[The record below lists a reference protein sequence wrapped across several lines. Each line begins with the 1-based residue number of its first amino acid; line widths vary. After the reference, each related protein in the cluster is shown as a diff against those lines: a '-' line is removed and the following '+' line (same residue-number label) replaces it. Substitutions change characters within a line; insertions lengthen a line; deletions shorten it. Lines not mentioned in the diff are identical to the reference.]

1 MLQFT
6 NIYLSALLAMSC
18 SNLSAKNFIIDI
30 AYESDF
36 YLSSQTQ
43 LTKDLNNIKSKNDVE
58 KILLNQ
64 DWIKSYYLKLHP
76 FTKEVSVSIINKKPI
91 YILNDMHYVDENSN
105 LFKFDQ
111 TQLDLIRVNGP
122 INNRDKILFIIES
135 IKEIQQKNYPLIIE
149 IINYDHVSGWQ
160 VKTQKYNIKFGKNI
174 PKSKFKTLK
183 DTLNYLYER
192 RTIPSMIDLRY
203 KDGVALDYGK

>member
-1 MLQFT
+1 MRRPT
-6 NIYLSALLAMSC
+6 NIYLPALLVIFC
-18 SNLSAKNFIIDI
+18 FNLSANNFIINI
-30 AYESDF
+30 TYESDF

-58 KILLNQ
+58 KILLDQ
-64 DWIKSYYLKLHP
+64 DWIKSYYLKSHP
-76 FTKEVSVSIINKKPI
+76 LTKEVSVSIINKKPI
-91 YILNDMHYVDENSN
+91 YILNEKHYVDENSN

-122 INNRDKILFIIES
+122 ITNRDEIFFIIES

-149 IINYDHVSGWQ
+149 MINYDHVSGWQ
-160 VKTQKYNIKFGKNI
+160 VKTQKFNIKFGENI

-192 RTIPSMIDLRY
+192 RSIPSMIDLRY

>member
-1 MLQFT
+1 MRRPT
-6 NIYLSALLAMSC
+6 NIYLPALLAIFC
-18 SNLSAKNFIIDI
+18 FNLSAKNFIIDI
-30 AYESDF
+30 TYESDF

-43 LTKDLNNIKSKNDVE
+43 LTKDLNNIKSKKDVE
-58 KILLNQ
+58 KILLDQ
-64 DWIKSYYLKLHP
+64 DWIKSYYLKSHP
-76 FTKEVSVSIINKKPI
+76 LTKEVSVSIINKKPI
-91 YILNDMHYVDENSN
+91 YILNEKHYVDENSN

-122 INNRDKILFIIES
+122 ITNRDEIFFIIES

-149 IINYDHVSGWQ
+149 MINYDHVSGWQ
-160 VKTQKYNIKFGKNI
+160 VKTQKFNIKFGKNI

-192 RTIPSMIDLRY
+192 RSIPSMIDLRY

>member
-1 MLQFT
+1 
-6 NIYLSALLAMSC
+6 MSC

-30 AYESDF
+30 TYESDF

-91 YILNDMHYVDENSN
+91 YILNDMYYVDENSN

-135 IKEIQQKNYPLIIE
+135 IKEIQQKNYPLVIE
-149 IINYDHVSGWQ
+149 MINYDHVSGWQ

>member
-1 MLQFT
+1 MRQFT
-6 NIYLSALLAMSC
+6 NIYLSALLAICC

-30 AYESDF
+30 TYESDF

-43 LTKDLNNIKSKNDVE
+43 LTKDLNNIKSKKDVE
-58 KILLNQ
+58 KILLDQ
-64 DWIKSYYLKLHP
+64 DWIKSYYLKSHP
-76 FTKEVSVSIINKKPI
+76 LTRKVSVSIINKKPI
-91 YILNDMHYVDENSN
+91 YILNDKHYVDENSN

-122 INNRDKILFIIES
+122 IKNRDKILFIIES
-135 IKEIQQKNYPLIIE
+135 IKEIQQKNHPLVIE
-149 IINYDHVSGWQ
+149 MINYDHVSGWQ
-160 VKTQKYNIKFGKNI
+160 VKTQKYNIKFGKNVS
-174 PKSKFKTLK
+174 KSKFKTLK

>member
-1 MLQFT
+1 MRRPT
-6 NIYLSALLAMSC
+6 NIYLLALLVIFC
-18 SNLSAKNFIIDI
+18 FNLSANNFIINI
-30 AYESDF
+30 TYESDF

-58 KILLNQ
+58 KILLDQ
-64 DWIKSYYLKLHP
+64 DWIKSYYLKSHP
-76 FTKEVSVSIINKKPI
+76 LTKEVSVSIINKKPI
-91 YILNDMHYVDENSN
+91 YILNEKHYVDENSN

-122 INNRDKILFIIES
+122 ITNRDEIFFIIES

-149 IINYDHVSGWQ
+149 MINYDHVSGWQ
-160 VKTQKYNIKFGKNI
+160 VKTQKFNIKFGKNI

-192 RTIPSMIDLRY
+192 RSIPSMIDLRY

>member
-1 MLQFT
+1 MRQFT
-6 NIYLSALLAMSC
+6 NIYLSALLAIFC

-30 AYESDF
+30 TYESDF

-43 LTKDLNNIKSKNDVE
+43 LTKDLNNIKSKKDVE
-58 KILLNQ
+58 KILLDQ
-64 DWIKSYYLKLHP
+64 DWIKSYYLKSHP
-76 FTKEVSVSIINKKPI
+76 FTKKVSVSIINKKPI
-91 YILNDMHYVDENSN
+91 YILNDQHYVDENSN

-135 IKEIQQKNYPLIIE
+135 IKDVQQKNHPLVIE
-149 IINYDHVSGWQ
+149 MINYDHVSGWQ
-160 VKTQKYNIKFGKNI
+160 VKTQKYNIKFGKNVS
-174 PKSKFKTLK
+174 KSKFKTLK

>member
-1 MLQFT
+1 MRQFT

-149 IINYDHVSGWQ
+149 MINYDHVSGWQ

-192 RTIPSMIDLRY
+192 RAIPSMIDLRY

>member
-1 MLQFT
+1 MRQFT

-111 TQLDLIRVNGP
+111 TQLDLIRANGP

-149 IINYDHVSGWQ
+149 VINYDHVSGWQ

-192 RTIPSMIDLRY
+192 RAIPSMIDLRY

>member
-1 MLQFT
+1 MRQFT
-6 NIYLSALLAMSC
+6 NIYLSALLAICC

-30 AYESDF
+30 TYESDF

-43 LTKDLNNIKSKNDVE
+43 LTKDLNNIKSKKDVE
-58 KILLNQ
+58 KILLDQ
-64 DWIKSYYLKLHP
+64 DWIKSYYLKSHP
-76 FTKEVSVSIINKKPI
+76 LTKKVSVSIINKKPI
-91 YILNDMHYVDENSN
+91 YILNDKHYVDENSN

-122 INNRDKILFIIES
+122 INNRDKILFVIES
-135 IKEIQQKNYPLIIE
+135 IKEIQQKNHPLVIE
-149 IINYDHVSGWQ
+149 MINYDHVSGWQ
-160 VKTQKYNIKFGKNI
+160 VKTQKYNIKLGKNVS
-174 PKSKFKTLK
+174 KSKFKTLK

>member
-1 MLQFT
+1 
-6 NIYLSALLAMSC
+6 MSC
-18 SNLSAKNFIIDI
+18 SNLLAKNFIIDI

-43 LTKDLNNIKSKNDVE
+43 LTKDLNNIKSKKDVE
-58 KILLNQ
+58 KILLDQ
-64 DWIKSYYLKLHP
+64 DWIKSYYLKSHP
-76 FTKEVSVSIINKKPI
+76 LTKKVSVSIINKKPI
-91 YILNDMHYVDENSN
+91 YILNDQHYVDENSN

-135 IKEIQQKNYPLIIE
+135 IKEIQQKNHPLVIE
-149 IINYDHVSGWQ
+149 MINYDHVSGWQ
-160 VKTQKYNIKFGKNI
+160 VKTQKYNIKFGKNVS
-174 PKSKFKTLK
+174 KSKFKTLK

>member
-1 MLQFT
+1 MRQFT
-6 NIYLSALLAMSC
+6 NIYLSALLAIFC

-30 AYESDF
+30 TYESDF
-36 YLSSQTQ
+36 YLSSQNQ
-43 LTKDLNNIKSKNDVE
+43 LTKDLNNIKSKKDVE
-58 KILLNQ
+58 KILLDQ
-64 DWIKSYYLKLHP
+64 DWIKSYYLKSHP

-91 YILNDMHYVDENSN
+91 YILNDQHYVDENSN
-105 LFKFDQ
+105 LFNFDQ

-135 IKEIQQKNYPLIIE
+135 IKEIQQKNHPLVIE
-149 IINYDHVSGWQ
+149 MINYDHVSGWQ
-160 VKTQKYNIKFGKNI
+160 VKTQKYNIKFGKNVS
-174 PKSKFKTLK
+174 KSKFKTLK

>member
-1 MLQFT
+1 MRQFT
-6 NIYLSALLAMSC
+6 NIYLSALLAICC
-18 SNLSAKNFIIDI
+18 SNLLAKSFIIDI
-30 AYESDF
+30 TYESDF

-43 LTKDLNNIKSKNDVE
+43 LTKDLNNIKSKKDVE
-58 KILLNQ
+58 KILLDQ
-64 DWIKSYYLKLHP
+64 DWIKSYYLKSHP

-91 YILNDMHYVDENSN
+91 YILNDQHYVDENSN

-122 INNRDKILFIIES
+122 INNRDKILFVIES
-135 IKEIQQKNYPLIIE
+135 IKEIQQKNHPLVIE
-149 IINYDHVSGWQ
+149 MINYDHVSGWQ
-160 VKTQKYNIKFGKNI
+160 VKTQKYNIKFGKNVS
-174 PKSKFKTLK
+174 KSKFKTLK

>member
-1 MLQFT
+1 MRQFT
-6 NIYLSALLAMSC
+6 NIYLSALLAIFC
-18 SNLSAKNFIIDI
+18 SNLSAKNFIVDI
-30 AYESDF
+30 TYESDF
-36 YLSSQTQ
+36 YLSSQNQ
-43 LTKDLNNIKSKNDVE
+43 LTKDLNNIKSKKDVE
-58 KILLNQ
+58 KILLDQ
-64 DWIKSYYLKLHP
+64 DWIKSYYLKSHP

-91 YILNDMHYVDENSN
+91 YILNDQHYVDENSN

-122 INNRDKILFIIES
+122 ISNRDKILFIIES
-135 IKEIQQKNYPLIIE
+135 IKEIQQKNHPLVIE
-149 IINYDHVSGWQ
+149 MINYDHVSGWQ
-160 VKTQKYNIKFGKNI
+160 VKTQKYNIKFGKNVS
-174 PKSKFKTLK
+174 KSKFKTLK

>member
-1 MLQFT
+1 MRQFT
-6 NIYLSALLAMSC
+6 NIYLSALLAIFC
-18 SNLSAKNFIIDI
+18 SNLSAKNFIVDI
-30 AYESDF
+30 TYESDF

-43 LTKDLNNIKSKNDVE
+43 LTKDLNNIKSKKDVE
-58 KILLNQ
+58 KILLDQ
-64 DWIKSYYLKLHP
+64 DWIKSYYLKSHP
-76 FTKEVSVSIINKKPI
+76 FTKKVSVSIINKKPI
-91 YILNDMHYVDENSN
+91 YILNDQHYVDENSN

-135 IKEIQQKNYPLIIE
+135 IKEIQQKNHPLVIE
-149 IINYDHVSGWQ
+149 MINYDHVSGWQ

>member
-1 MLQFT
+1 MRQFT
-6 NIYLSALLAMSC
+6 NIYLSALLAIFC
-18 SNLSAKNFIIDI
+18 SNLSAKNFIVDI
-30 AYESDF
+30 TYESDF

-43 LTKDLNNIKSKNDVE
+43 LTKDLNNIKSKKDFE
-58 KILLNQ
+58 KILLDQ
-64 DWIKSYYLKLHP
+64 DWIKSYYLKSHP

-91 YILNDMHYVDENSN
+91 YILNDQHYVDENSN

-135 IKEIQQKNYPLIIE
+135 IKEIQQKNHPLVIE
-149 IINYDHVSGWQ
+149 MINYDHVSGWQ
-160 VKTQKYNIKFGKNI
+160 VKTQKYNIKFGKNVS
-174 PKSKFKTLK
+174 KSKFKTLK

>member
-1 MLQFT
+1 MRRPT
-6 NIYLSALLAMSC
+6 NIYLPALLVIFC
-18 SNLSAKNFIIDI
+18 FNLSANNVIINI
-30 AYESDF
+30 TYESDF

-58 KILLNQ
+58 KILLDQ
-64 DWIKSYYLKLHP
+64 DWIKSYYLKSHP
-76 FTKEVSVSIINKKPI
+76 LTKEVSVSIINKKPI
-91 YILNDMHYVDENSN
+91 YILNEKHYVDENSN

-122 INNRDKILFIIES
+122 ITNRDEILFIIES

-149 IINYDHVSGWQ
+149 MINYDHVSGWQ
-160 VKTQKYNIKFGKNI
+160 VKTQKFNIKFGKNI

-192 RTIPSMIDLRY
+192 RSIPSMIDLRY
-203 KDGVALDYGK
+203 KDGVALDHGK

>member
-1 MLQFT
+1 MRQFT
-6 NIYLSALLAMSC
+6 NIYLSAFLAIFC
-18 SNLSAKNFIIDI
+18 SNLSAKSFIIDI
-30 AYESDF
+30 TYESDF

-43 LTKDLNNIKSKNDVE
+43 LTKDLNNIKSKKDVE

-64 DWIKSYYLKLHP
+64 DWIKSYYLESHP

-149 IINYDHVSGWQ
+149 VINYDHVSGWQ

-192 RTIPSMIDLRY
+192 RAIPSMIDLRY

>member
-1 MLQFT
+1 MRQFT
-6 NIYLSALLAMSC
+6 NIYLSALLAMCC
-18 SNLSAKNFIIDI
+18 SNLLAKNFIIDI
-30 AYESDF
+30 TYESDF

-149 IINYDHVSGWQ
+149 VINYDHVSGWQ

-192 RTIPSMIDLRY
+192 RAIPSMIDLRY

>member
-1 MLQFT
+1 MRQFT
-6 NIYLSALLAMSC
+6 NIYLSALLAIFC

-30 AYESDF
+30 TYESDF

-43 LTKDLNNIKSKNDVE
+43 LTKDLNNIKSKKDVE
-58 KILLNQ
+58 KILLDQ
-64 DWIKSYYLKLHP
+64 DWIKSYYLKPHP

-91 YILNDMHYVDENSN
+91 YILNDQHYVDENSN

-135 IKEIQQKNYPLIIE
+135 IKEIQQKNHPLVIE
-149 IINYDHVSGWQ
+149 MINYDHVSGWQ
-160 VKTQKYNIKFGKNI
+160 VKTQKYNIKFGKNVS
-174 PKSKFKTLK
+174 KSKFKTLK

>member
-6 NIYLSALLAMSC
+6 NIYLSALLAMCC
-18 SNLSAKNFIIDI
+18 SNLLAKNFIIDI
-30 AYESDF
+30 TYESDF

-149 IINYDHVSGWQ
+149 VINYDHVSGWQ

>member
-1 MLQFT
+1 MRRPT
-6 NIYLSALLAMSC
+6 NIYLPALLVIFC
-18 SNLSAKNFIIDI
+18 FNLSANNFIINI
-30 AYESDF
+30 TYESDF

-43 LTKDLNNIKSKNDVE
+43 LTKDLNNIKSKKDVE
-58 KILLNQ
+58 KILLDQ
-64 DWIKSYYLKLHP
+64 DWIKSYYLKSHSL
-76 FTKEVSVSIINKKPI
+76 TKEVSVSIINKKPI
-91 YILNDMHYVDENSN
+91 YILNEKHYVDENSN

-122 INNRDKILFIIES
+122 ITNRDEILFIIES

-149 IINYDHVSGWQ
+149 MINYDHVSGWQ
-160 VKTQKYNIKFGKNI
+160 IKTQKFNIKFGKNI
-174 PKSKFKTLK
+174 PNSKFKTLK

-192 RTIPSMIDLRY
+192 RSIPSMIDLRY

>member
-1 MLQFT
+1 MRQFT

-76 FTKEVSVSIINKKPI
+76 FTQKVSVSIINKKPI

-149 IINYDHVSGWQ
+149 VINYDHVSGWQ

-192 RTIPSMIDLRY
+192 RAIPSMIDLRY

>member
-1 MLQFT
+1 MRQFT
-6 NIYLSALLAMSC
+6 NIYLSALLAMCC
-18 SNLSAKNFIIDI
+18 SNLLAKNFIIDI
-30 AYESDF
+30 TYESDF

-43 LTKDLNNIKSKNDVE
+43 LTKDLNNIKSKKDVE
-58 KILLNQ
+58 KILLDQ
-64 DWIKSYYLKLHP
+64 DWIKSYYLKSHP

-91 YILNDMHYVDENSN
+91 YILNDQHYVDENSN

-122 INNRDKILFIIES
+122 INNRDKILFVIES
-135 IKEIQQKNYPLIIE
+135 IKEIQQKNYPLVIE
-149 IINYDHVSGWQ
+149 MINYDHVSGWQ

-174 PKSKFKTLK
+174 SKSKFKTLK

>member
-1 MLQFT
+1 MRQFT
-6 NIYLSALLAMSC
+6 NIYLSALLAIC
-18 SNLSAKNFIIDI
+18 CFNLSAKNFIIDI
-30 AYESDF
+30 TYESDF

-43 LTKDLNNIKSKNDVE
+43 LTKDLNNIKSKKDVE
-58 KILLNQ
+58 KILLDQ
-64 DWIKSYYLKLHP
+64 DWIKSYYLKSHP

-91 YILNDMHYVDENSN
+91 YILNDQHYVDENSN

-135 IKEIQQKNYPLIIE
+135 IKEIQQKNHPLVIE
-149 IINYDHVSGWQ
+149 MINYDHVSGWQ
-160 VKTQKYNIKFGKNI
+160 VKTQKYNIKLGKNVS
-174 PKSKFKTLK
+174 KSKFKTLK

>member
-1 MLQFT
+1 MRQFT

-43 LTKDLNNIKSKNDVE
+43 LTKDLNNIKSKKDVE
-58 KILLNQ
+58 KILLDQ
-64 DWIKSYYLKLHP
+64 DWIKSYYLKSHP

-91 YILNDMHYVDENSN
+91 YILNDQHYVDENSN

-135 IKEIQQKNYPLIIE
+135 IKEIQQKNHPLVIE
-149 IINYDHVSGWQ
+149 MINYDHVSGWQ
-160 VKTQKYNIKFGKNI
+160 VKTQKYNIKFGKNVS
-174 PKSKFKTLK
+174 KSKFKTLK

>member
-1 MLQFT
+1 MRQFT
-6 NIYLSALLAMSC
+6 NIYLSALLAMC
-18 SNLSAKNFIIDI
+18 CFNLSAKNLIIDI
-30 AYESDF
+30 TYESDF

-149 IINYDHVSGWQ
+149 VINYDHVSGWQ

>member
-1 MLQFT
+1 MRQFT
-6 NIYLSALLAMSC
+6 NIYLSALLAIFC

-30 AYESDF
+30 TYESDF

-43 LTKDLNNIKSKNDVE
+43 LTKDLNNIKSKKDVE
-58 KILLNQ
+58 KILLDQ
-64 DWIKSYYLKLHP
+64 DWIKSYYLKSHP

-91 YILNDMHYVDENSN
+91 YILNDQHYVDENSN

-122 INNRDKILFIIES
+122 INNRDKILFVIES
-135 IKEIQQKNYPLIIE
+135 IKEIQQKNHPLVIE
-149 IINYDHVSGWQ
+149 MINYDHVSGWQ
-160 VKTQKYNIKFGKNI
+160 VKTQKYNIKFGKNVS
-174 PKSKFKTLK
+174 KSKFKTLK

>member
-1 MLQFT
+1 MRQFT
-6 NIYLSALLAMSC
+6 NIYLSALLAIFC

-30 AYESDF
+30 TYESDF

-43 LTKDLNNIKSKNDVE
+43 LTKDLNNIKSKKDVE
-58 KILLNQ
+58 KILLDQ
-64 DWIKSYYLKLHP
+64 DWIKSYYLKSHP

-91 YILNDMHYVDENSN
+91 YILNDQHYVDENSN

-135 IKEIQQKNYPLIIE
+135 IKEIQQKNHPLVIE
-149 IINYDHVSGWQ
+149 MINYDHVSGWQ
-160 VKTQKYNIKFGKNI
+160 VKTQKYNIKFGKKI
-174 PKSKFKTLK
+174 PKSKFKTFK

>member
-1 MLQFT
+1 MRQFT
-6 NIYLSALLAMSC
+6 NIYLSALLAIFC

-30 AYESDF
+30 TYESDF

-43 LTKDLNNIKSKNDVE
+43 LTKDLNNIKSKKDVE
-58 KILLNQ
+58 KILLDQ
-64 DWIKSYYLKLHP
+64 DWIKSYYLKSHP
-76 FTKEVSVSIINKKPI
+76 LTKKVSVSIINKKPI
-91 YILNDMHYVDENSN
+91 YILNDKHYVDENSN

-122 INNRDKILFIIES
+122 INNRDKILFVIES
-135 IKEIQQKNYPLIIE
+135 IKEIQQKNHPLVIE
-149 IINYDHVSGWQ
+149 MINYDHVSGWQ
-160 VKTQKYNIKFGKNI
+160 VKTQKYNIKLGKNVS
-174 PKSKFKTLK
+174 KSKFKTLK

>member
-1 MLQFT
+1 MRQFT
-6 NIYLSALLAMSC
+6 NIYLSALLAMCC

-30 AYESDF
+30 TYESDF

-111 TQLDLIRVNGP
+111 TQLNLIRVNGP

-192 RTIPSMIDLRY
+192 RAIPSMIDLRY

>member
-1 MLQFT
+1 MRQFT
-6 NIYLSALLAMSC
+6 NIYLSALLAIFC
-18 SNLSAKNFIIDI
+18 SNLSAKNFIVDI
-30 AYESDF
+30 TYESDF

-43 LTKDLNNIKSKNDVE
+43 LTKDLNNIKSKKDVE
-58 KILLNQ
+58 KILLDQ
-64 DWIKSYYLKLHP
+64 DWIKSYYLKSHP

-91 YILNDMHYVDENSN
+91 YILNDQHYVDENSN

-122 INNRDKILFIIES
+122 IYNRDKILFIIES
-135 IKEIQQKNYPLIIE
+135 IKEIQQKNHPLVIE
-149 IINYDHVSGWQ
+149 MINYDHVSGWQ
-160 VKTQKYNIKFGKNI
+160 VKTQKYNIKFGKNVS
-174 PKSKFKTLK
+174 KSKFKTLK